1 MAPKKR
7 DVPSKR
13 VRIDGYQ
20 QMPIIDEREQK
31 YWDWYVNA
39 RKERKAYPLAKAL
52 IIAALHGEMGVQV
65 QQAVETGNTEA
76 AQEALD
82 DLLGAF
88 LA

>member
-7 DVPSKR
+7 EIPSGR

-20 QMPIIDEREQK
+20 QMPITDEREQRF
-31 YWDWYVNA
+31 WDWYQEM
-39 RKERKAYPLAKAL
+39 KKDRKAFPMAKAL

-65 QQAVETGNTEA
+65 QEAMVTGDTEK
-76 AQEALD
+76 AQDALD

-88 LA
+88 LS

>member
-1 MAPKKR
+1 MPAKKR
-7 DVPSKR
+7 EIPSGR

-20 QMPIIDEREQK
+20 QMPIVDEREQVF
-31 YWDWYVNA
+31 WDWYQKMKN
-39 RKERKAYPLAKAL
+39 ERKAFPMAKAL

-65 QQAVETGNTEA
+65 QEAMVTGDTEK

-82 DLLGAF
+82 DLLGTF